1 MIAKLKGLID
11 HIDLNN
17 LILDVNGVGYAVF
30 ASSHT
35 LRKIGRVGDAVS
47 LLIETHVREDHINL
61 YGFADAQ
68 EKEWFQI
75 LCRVQGVGTKVA
87 LAILS
92 VATPKD
98 LILGIAS
105 GDKNIVKQA
114 DGVGPKLATRIITE
128 LKDKVGSMSLEA
140 TSVSTATGGVANS
153 DPIAPIADDDRVLQD
168 AISALV
174 NLGYQQSDAYKVIND
189 VRREGETQDLSSLI
203 TQSLKKLSTGA

>member
-1 MIAKLKGLID
+1 MIAKLKGIID
-11 HIDLNN
+11 HIDLNY
-17 LILDVNGVGYAVF
+17 LILDVNGVGYYVF
-30 ASSHT
+30 ASSQT
-35 LRKIGRVGDAVS
+35 LRKIGRVGDVAS
-47 LLIETHVREDHINL
+47 LLIETHVREDHIHL

-68 EKEWFQI
+68 EKEWFKI
-75 LCRVQGVGTKVA
+75 LCGVQGVGTKVG

-128 LKDKVGSMSLEA
+128 LKDKVGNMSLEA
-140 TSVSTATGGVANS
+140 TSVTLPTGTANTEKVAVV
-153 DPIAPIADDDRVLQD
+153 DDGDMILHD

-174 NLGYQQSDAYKVIND
+174 NLGYQQSDAYKAVND
-189 VRREGETQDLSSLI
+189 VRKEVDGADLSTLI
-203 TQSLKKLSTGA
+203 THSLKKLSAGA

>member
-61 YGFADAQ
+61 YGFADTQ

-140 TSVSTATGGVANS
+140 TNVSLATGGVANS

-189 VRREGETQDLSSLI
+189 VRREDETQDLSSLI

>member
-1 MIAKLKGLID
+1 M
-11 HIDLNN
+11 
-17 LILDVNGVGYAVF
+17 
-30 ASSHT
+30 
-35 LRKIGRVGDAVS
+35 
-47 LLIETHVREDHINL
+47 
-61 YGFADAQ
+61 
-68 EKEWFQI
+68 
-75 LCRVQGVGTKVA
+75 
-87 LAILS
+87 AILS

-140 TSVSTATGGVANS
+140 TNVSLATGGVANS

-189 VRREGETQDLSSLI
+189 VRREDETQDLSSLI

>member
-1 MIAKLKGLID
+1 MIAKLKGVID
-11 HIDLNN
+11 HIDLNY
-17 LILDVNGVGYAVF
+17 LILDVNGVGYSIF
-30 ASSHT
+30 ASSQT
-35 LRKIGRVGDAVS
+35 LRKIGRAGDSIS
-47 LLIETHVREDHINL
+47 LLIETHVREDHIHL

-75 LCRVQGVGTKVA
+75 LGRVQGVGTKVA

-105 GDKNIVKQA
+105 GDKSIVKQA

-128 LKDKVGSMSLEA
+128 LKDKVGNMSLEA
-140 TSVSTATGGVANS
+140 TSVSLPSSGVANT
-153 DPIAPIADDDRVLQD
+153 DAIARASDDDLMLHD

-174 NLGYQQSDAYKVIND
+174 NLGYQQSDAYRAVND
-189 VRREGETQDLSSLI
+189 ARKENAATDLSALI
-203 TQSLKKLSTGA
+203 TQSLKKLSAQ